1 MPVAP
6 VRLLI
11 IAACAAIGI
20 FGATFDPTIARADA
34 GASSAHIYN
43 GIETTAYPAVVA
55 VGIFNRDGSGALC
68 SGTLIA
74 PTVVLTAG
82 HCFSLDP
89 VAAVIAILPDGVDEV
104 DIDAASWEVHPDFD
118 MNRVAVADV
127 AAVILDRRVTD
138 VAPLGLVAA
147 APRPKSRAA
156 IVGFGDAGTTG
167 FGVKRVG
174 QVRLTRCPRAVRTV
188 GIQRGQLD
196 GSLCWRPRRKGQD
209 TCHGDSGGPLLVDGL
224 VGGVTSGGFPDCPGR
239 LSWDT
244 SVAAVRDWIDG
255 VLAANQ

>member
-6 VRLLI
+6 VRLLT

-20 FGATFDPTIARADA
+20 FSATIDATIARAHT
-34 GASSAHIYN
+34 GATSSHIYN

-68 SGTLIA
+68 SGTLIE

-89 VAAVIAILPDGVDEV
+89 VAAVIAIYPDGVDEV

-127 AAVILDRRVTD
+127 AAVILDRPVTD

-147 APRPKSRAA
+147 APRP
-156 IVGFGDAGTTG
+156 
-167 FGVKRVG
+167 
-174 QVRLTRCPRAVRTV
+174 
-188 GIQRGQLD
+188 
-196 GSLCWRPRRKGQD
+196 
-209 TCHGDSGGPLLVDGL
+209 
-224 VGGVTSGGFPDCPGR
+224 
-239 LSWDT
+239 
-244 SVAAVRDWIDG
+244 
-255 VLAANQ
+255 